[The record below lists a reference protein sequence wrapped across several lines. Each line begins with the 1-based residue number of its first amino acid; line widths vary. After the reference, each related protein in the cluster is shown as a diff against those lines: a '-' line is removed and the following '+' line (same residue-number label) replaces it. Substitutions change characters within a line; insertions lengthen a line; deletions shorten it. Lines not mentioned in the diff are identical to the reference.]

1 MNDSLYAYILN
12 MKALA
17 RSLEDACYMVAAK
30 DKLVD
35 RDEQKALRKIS
46 RATDKYV
53 KALEAAQESIS
64 APETTTPPTPAPE
77 ETEKKT
83 SNTDTYPTS

>member
-12 MKALA
+12 MKAMA
-17 RSLEDACYMVAAK
+17 RSFEDACYTAATK
-30 DKLVD
+30 DKLID
-35 RDEQKALRKIS
+35 QNEQKALRRIS

-53 KALEAAQESIS
+53 KALEAAQKPIS
-64 APETTTPPTPAPE
+64 SETQTTATE
-77 ETEKKT
+77 EEPFRPGQKT